1 MLQEMGEQQQA
12 VFRMAFKMH
21 NTTNYVIVSPDSDEK
36 PDLVLV
42 DTDTPAGVEAWKESK
57 KTYLEVPVAMFSSE
71 LPTVTTPYLA
81 KPVKFDTLFPVLRSL
96 AQGGNVFN
104 PADSETAKQNTQ
116 GNDGAEGGRKA
127 TIKRFNPNKGLL
139 GALKFASQGHQDI
152 AVLHEGK
159 PVLIVFPSI
168 QRVLLTVNAHD
179 LESLCKDDNLSVV
192 CKVVPDNPQWK
203 EKAKV
208 TIMSCLWQ
216 MAIWTAQGRLI
227 YPMTPQTIFT
237 LKRWPNL
244 TRLAPVPESM
254 RLSAFLTKTSV
265 NLNILYKVMPLEMP
279 DILNYL
285 AATSVTGFLATD
297 TEYAHNQTNVSEQVD
312 VNSNVPD
319 SQMVKDAEKIAGP
332 SQEQPRGLLQRLMRK
347 LLGKR

>member
-1 MLQEMGEQQQA
+1 M
-12 VFRMAFKMH
+12 
-21 NTTNYVIVSPDSDEK
+21 
-36 PDLVLV
+36 
-42 DTDTPAGVEAWKESK
+42 
-57 KTYLEVPVAMFSSE
+57 
-71 LPTVTTPYLA
+71 
-81 KPVKFDTLFPVLRSL
+81 
-96 AQGGNVFN
+96 
-104 PADSETAKQNTQ
+104 
-116 GNDGAEGGRKA
+116 
-127 TIKRFNPNKGLL
+127 
-139 GALKFASQGHQDI
+139 
-152 AVLHEGK
+152 
-159 PVLIVFPSI
+159 
-168 QRVLLTVNAHD
+168 TVNAHD
-179 LESLCKDDNLSVV
+179 LEGLCKDDDLSVV

-285 AATSVTGFLATD
+285 AATSVTDFLATD